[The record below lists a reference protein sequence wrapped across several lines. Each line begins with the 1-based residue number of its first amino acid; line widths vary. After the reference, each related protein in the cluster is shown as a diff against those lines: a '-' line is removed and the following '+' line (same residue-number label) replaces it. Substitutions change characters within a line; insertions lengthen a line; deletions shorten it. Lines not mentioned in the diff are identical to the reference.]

1 MRISGH
7 PVGTGSQIKCTLQ
20 RNSGRE
26 RGRAKRS
33 CAEERVAMSFWNW
46 ILIPSDPASYSLGL
60 LWPPGFIWLHAV
72 SDAVIGLTCLGIPP
86 VLLWLVR
93 RRPDLEFRSAF
104 YLDRKS
110 VVWGKSVSVRVDL
123 GGS

>member
-1 MRISGH
+1 MFFVVSH
-7 PVGTGSQIKCTLQ
+7 SLPPGSQRTDTLVPYTTLFRS

-26 RGRAKRS
+26 RGRANRS

-72 SDAVIGLTCLGIPP
+72 SDAVIGLTCLGLPP

-104 YLDRKS
+104 YLF
-110 VVWGKSVSVRVDL
+110 VAFVL
-123 GGS
+123 

>member
-1 MRISGH
+1 M
-7 PVGTGSQIKCTLQ
+7 GSQIKCTLQ

-26 RGRAKRS
+26 RERAKRS

-93 RRPDLEFRSAF
+93 RRPDLEFRCC
-104 YLDRKS
+104 RKGVVSGRELS
-110 VVWGKSVSVRVDL
+110 VGLER
-123 GGS
+123 GGRRLIKKKKK

>member
-7 PVGTGSQIKCTLQ
+7 PVLTGTQIKCTLQ

-46 ILIPSDPASYSLGL
+46 ILIPSDPASYSLVL
-60 LWPPGFIWLHAV
+60 LWPPGFLWLHAV
-72 SDAVIGLTCLGIPP
+72 SDAVIGLTFLGIPP
-86 VLLWLVR
+86 VLLWLFR
-93 RRPDLEFRSAF
+93 RLPHLAFRLAF
-104 YLDRKS
+104 FLF
-110 VVWGKSVSVRVDL
+110 VPFVLFCGPNHFFF
-123 GGS
+123 